1 MVSQG
6 ALVVMRDGKGV
17 RGAEGLQRYRGVA
30 AWKEWAQV
38 NRPFGQEV
46 AEEYALRGKKC
57 RNDFGVYYSI
67 QGYTVLQLSQY

>member
-1 MVSQG
+1 MVSRG

-17 RGAEGLQRYRGVA
+17 RGAEGLQRYRGVV

-57 RNDFGVYYSI
+57 
-67 QGYTVLQLSQY
+67 